1 MKRSDLTQVIY
12 DANNGIESAKIY
24 LGSLYYEGKEV
35 RKDREKAI
43 KLWNEC
49 VDNNNIQAILT
60 IASIYILENNV
71 DLAIPYL
78 KKGIELK
85 SGESAYILFQ
95 VLNEKNDSS
104 CLEYLDTACSLDF
117 IEACY
122 TKAEMIS
129 DVNERISLLQ
139 KASRLPEAMYSLG
152 QIYLLENDHINYKE
166 ALHLFKQSA
175 KLGVQESNFF
185 LGNIYLHGLGVKP
198 NSIEAARYFKL
209 GAESADC
216 LNNLG
221 ILYLNGDG
229 IKQSNKDAFRCFQ
242 KAANKGSID
251 GKYNLALS
259 YINGVIC
266 QKNLDEGIRLL
277 KYCADK
283 EYLPAYQTL
292 SEIYVDNNPELSLYY
307 RNLYDEKK
315 QIKEK

>member
-1 MKRSDLTQVIY
+1 
-12 DANNGIESAKIY
+12 
-24 LGSLYYEGKEV
+24 
-35 RKDREKAI
+35 
-43 KLWNEC
+43 
-49 VDNNNIQAILT
+49 
-60 IASIYILENNV
+60 
-71 DLAIPYL
+71 
-78 KKGIELK
+78 
-85 SGESAYILFQ
+85 
-95 VLNEKNDSS
+95 
-104 CLEYLDTACSLDF
+104 
-117 IEACY
+117 
-122 TKAEMIS
+122 MIS

-277 KYCADK
+277 KFCADK
-283 EYLPAYQTL
+283 EYLPAYQAL
-292 SEIYVDNNPELSLYY
+292 SGIYADNNPELSLYY
-307 RNLYDEKK
+307 RNLYDEKNK
-315 QIKEK
+315 